1 MVTKLKTF
9 RPRLPISLGRGGLYV
24 SVNIRVIP
32 VDGVTALPDIAE
44 LPNEVDI
51 RRDERGL
58 LLLNIAA
65 GLAVSLV
72 SCAWILLALE

>member
-1 MVTKLKTF
+1 M
-9 RPRLPISLGRGGLYV
+9 

-51 RRDERGL
+51 RRDKREL

-65 GLAVSLV
+65 ELAVSLV
-72 SCAWILLALE
+72 SCAWVLLALE

>member
-1 MVTKLKTF
+1 M
-9 RPRLPISLGRGGLYV
+9 

-32 VDGVTALPDIAE
+32 VDGVTALPDITE

-51 RRDERGL
+51 RRDEHES
-58 LLLNIAA
+58 LLLNIAV

-72 SCAWILLALE
+72 CCAWVLLALE

>member
-1 MVTKLKTF
+1 M
-9 RPRLPISLGRGGLYV
+9 

-32 VDGVTALPDIAE
+32 VDGVTALPDIDE
-44 LPNEVDI
+44 LRNEMDI
-51 RRDERGL
+51 RRDKREL

-72 SCAWILLALE
+72 SFAWILLALE

>member
-1 MVTKLKTF
+1 M
-9 RPRLPISLGRGGLYV
+9 

-51 RRDERGL
+51 RRDEREL
-58 LLLNIAA
+58 LLLNIAV

-72 SCAWILLALE
+72 SCGWVLLALE

>member
-1 MVTKLKTF
+1 M
-9 RPRLPISLGRGGLYV
+9 

-32 VDGVTALPDIAE
+32 VDGITALPDVAE

-51 RRDERGL
+51 RRDKREL

-72 SCAWILLALE
+72 SCAWVLLALE

>member
-1 MVTKLKTF
+1 M
-9 RPRLPISLGRGGLYV
+9 

-44 LPNEVDI
+44 MPDEGDI
-51 RRDERGL
+51 RRDTREL
-58 LLLNIAA
+58 LLLNTAA

>member
-1 MVTKLKTF
+1 M
-9 RPRLPISLGRGGLYV
+9 

-44 LPNEVDI
+44 LPNEVDV
-51 RRDERGL
+51 RRDKREL

-72 SCAWILLALE
+72 SCAWVLLALE